1 MIHCISGQP
10 DVIGRH
16 LPGDDV
22 IFHSYDQPLPS
33 FPVGAILILHE
44 PPLAWLKNPAQ
55 IQNSTHRILLAENP
69 SAGAIKFAVNQIG
82 VVRISDLASLSKAIK
97 ELFRDSA
104 LIAAQRMV
112 EGLPYEHPS
121 D

>member
-44 PPLAWLKNPAQ
+44 PPFSWLRNPAQ
-55 IQNSTHRILLAENP
+55 IQSSTQRILLVENP
-69 SAGAIKFAVNQIG
+69 SAVAIKLAVNQVG
-82 VVRISDLASLSKAIK
+82 VARISDLASLSTAIK

-104 LIAAQRMV
+104 LMAAQHLV
-112 EGLPYEHPS
+112 EVRTV
-121 D
+121 

>member
-22 IFHSYDQPLPS
+22 IFHSYGQPLPS
-33 FPVGAILILHE
+33 FPVGAFLILHE

-55 IQNSTHRILLAENP
+55 IQTSTHRILLAENP
-69 SAGAIKFAVNQIG
+69 SAGAIKLAVNQIG

-104 LIAAQRMV
+104 LMAAQRMV
-112 EGLPYEHPS
+112 EGPAV
-121 D
+121 

>member
-33 FPVGAILILHE
+33 FPIGAILILHE
-44 PPLAWLKNPAQ
+44 PPLAWLRNPAQ
-55 IQNSTHRILLAENP
+55 IQPSTQRILLLENP
-69 SAGAIKFAVNQIG
+69 SAGAIRLAVNQIG
-82 VVRISDLASLSKAIK
+82 VVRISNLASLSKAVK
-97 ELFRDSA
+97 GLFRDSA
-104 LIAAQRMV
+104 LMAAQDRV
-112 EGLPYEHPS
+112 EGPAI
-121 D
+121 

>member
-1 MIHCISGQP
+1 VIHCISGQP

-22 IFHSYDQPLPS
+22 IFHSYDQP
-33 FPVGAILILHE
+33 
-44 PPLAWLKNPAQ
+44 
-55 IQNSTHRILLAENP
+55 
-69 SAGAIKFAVNQIG
+69 VNQIG

-104 LIAAQRMV
+104 LMAAQRMV
-112 EGLPYEHPS
+112 EGPAV
-121 D
+121 